1 MCETMR
7 NVNSAAMERRHYGYS
22 DDIAAGSNPASLHQ
36 KQGDNMIKIIDIILA
51 VILFVLVLIYAFV
64 DLKSYDEDMLLIAIL
79 MTTLILGYPK
89 DKF

>member
-1 MCETMR
+1 
-7 NVNSAAMERRHYGYS
+7 
-22 DDIAAGSNPASLHQ
+22 
-36 KQGDNMIKIIDIILA
+36 MIKIIDIIFA

-64 DLKSYDEDMLLIAIL
+64 DLKSYDEDMLFIAIL

>member
-1 MCETMR
+1 MKI
-7 NVNSAAMERRHYGYS
+7 SKIL
-22 DDIAAGSNPASLHQ
+22 DIA
-36 KQGDNMIKIIDIILA
+36 LA
-51 VILFVLVLIYAFV
+51 VILMILVLIYAFV